1 MEPAGEVRQRYLTNL
16 KMPQQVNDP
25 TVGSFLPNFPMKAL
39 FCLIVAVFGLGIVP
53 TLAQCDPDPPQAG
66 DGMVIVNEVGNLG
79 RNAEY
84 VELLV
89 VGNPANPRAPVDMT
103 DWILDDNNYARVDH
117 GNEPGH
123 LRFGACFNAV
133 PPGTLIV
140 IYNSGETPSGLNTGS
155 DGFPNPAG
163 VYQSGAGSSCLYGC
177 EGSPNHHS
185 ANYAKTQIVA
195 GDWLRLVPLRN
206 WGDGIQVRNA
216 GAGFKH
222 GVYWGNCIFGGGGV
236 KVALPAP
243 GQSIAGLVIQYM
255 AGAGGWNSAAN
266 FSTGPTGTPG
276 MPNSPENAAWIA
288 ALRQ

>member
-1 MEPAGEVRQRYLTNL
+1 
-16 KMPQQVNDP
+16 
-25 TVGSFLPNFPMKAL
+25 MKAPLLFIFGL
-39 FCLIVAVFGLGIVP
+39 FCLK
-53 TLAQCDPDPPQAG
+53 TLPLAAQCDPNPPQPG

-103 DWILDDNNYARVDH
+103 DWILDDNNYAKVDH

-123 LRFGACFNAV
+123 LRFGNCFNAV

-140 IYNSGETPSGLNTGS
+140 VYNSGEAPPGVGAGS

-163 VYQSGAGSSCLYGC
+163 NYQSGAGSACMYGC
-177 EGSPNHHS
+177 EGTPNHHS
-185 ANYAKTQIVA
+185 ANYAKTDIVA
-195 GDWLRLVPLRN
+195 GDWLQLVPLRN

-216 GAGFKH
+216 AAGFKH
-222 GVYWGNCIFGGGGV
+222 GIYWGNCIFGGGGV

-243 GQSIAGLVIQYM
+243 GQSIAGLVVQYM
-255 AGAGGWNSAAN
+255 AGANGWGSPGNFSVGASGSPGAANSA
-266 FSTGPTGTPG
+266 
-276 MPNSPENAAWIA
+276 ENAAWIA
-288 ALRQ
+288 EIKQQ